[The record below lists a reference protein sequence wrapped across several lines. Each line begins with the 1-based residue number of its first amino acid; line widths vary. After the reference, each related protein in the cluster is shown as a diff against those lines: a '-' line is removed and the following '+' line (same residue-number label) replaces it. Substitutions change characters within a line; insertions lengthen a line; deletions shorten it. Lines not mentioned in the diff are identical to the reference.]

1 MTEARLQ
8 ELNHKIDEL
17 EADVGDLNGV
27 DCSICLSPIPSAGN
41 VTTACNHHFCL
52 SCFLKHLDTK
62 NTCPLCRGEI
72 RSPAE
77 IASRRRNSDWERLV
91 YYIRMAITAAGG
103 PRALYI
109 LRSSNS
115 QENFELHA
123 ADQYRLF
130 MENRNIRAMAEVRR
144 QETRQRRQTRHSQ
157 DRENGIIVGAKMRL
171 NPNGDPA
178 ARRHLRIA
186 IDGQD
191 DNKLATITKVM
202 IVNIDVKFDDYDKVV
217 RFRKD
222 SPHYTLVA

>member
-1 MTEARLQ
+1 MDQ
-8 ELNHKIDEL
+8 L
-17 EADVGDLNGV
+17 EADAGYIDEV

-41 VTTACNHHFCL
+41 VTTACNHSFCL
-52 SCFLKHLDTK
+52 SCFLKHIDTK

-72 RSPAE
+72 RNPAE
-77 IASRRRNSDWERLV
+77 ISRRRRDDGNWEMIV
-91 YYIRMAITAAGG
+91 YYIRMALAAGVG
-103 PRALYI
+103 LNRTFYI
-109 LRSSNS
+109 LTSSNS

-123 ADQYRLF
+123 SDMYRRF
-130 MENRNIRAMAEVRR
+130 MEDRNIRAMAEIR
-144 QETRQRRQTRHSQ
+144 QREQRQRRQTRRSQ

-171 NPNGDPA
+171 NPNGDPG

-186 IDGQD
+186 LDGQE

-202 IVNIDVKFDDYDKVV
+202 IVNIDVKFDAYDKVV